1 MRPTEKRDKV
11 KRLKEKIEL
20 DLIMIRNYERD
31 RDRKNYEE
39 RIAKQKAIV
48 LEAEKSVAKIR
59 HQRKTARGE
68 ISKIKQS
75 MRYSKRQLVRLRNSK
90 NIELLLRLVRELR
103 KETDDGKTDSDT

>member
-1 MRPTEKRDKV
+1 MRPTETRNKV
-11 KRLKEKIEL
+11 RRLKEKIVL
-20 DLIMIRNYERD
+20 DEIMIRNYKRD

-48 LEAEKSVAKIR
+48 LEAEKSIAKIR

-75 MRYSKRQLVRLRNSK
+75 MRYTKRQLVKLRNSK
-90 NIELLLRLVRELR
+90 DIKLLLRLVRELR
-103 KETDDGKTDSDT
+103 KETDNGKTDSDT

>member
-90 NIELLLRLVRELR
+90 NIELLLRLVKELR
-103 KETDDGKTDSDT
+103 KETDDGETDSDT